1 MTSRSEVRVAAL
13 SSVLGAI
20 ILLGAQLAEAAA
32 VPVSTTPVRYAALTH
47 APRVIALR
55 FSEAI
60 VMKSSSVELTDLAGH
75 QVRVIPIRSRGKDSL
90 EVKIAG
96 KLSEGVYMVHWTAV
110 STVDGSKTSG
120 RYQFTVQ

>member
-1 MTSRSEVRVAAL
+1 MTPRSEIRAAAL

-20 ILLGAQLAEAAA
+20 IVLGTQLAHAAA

-47 APRVIALR
+47 APRVIRLR

-60 VMKSSSVELTDLAGH
+60 VRKASDVKLTDLAGH
-75 QVRVIPIRSRGKDSL
+75 QVRVIAVKSRDDRSI
-90 EVKIAG
+90 EVRIAAR
-96 KLSEGVYMVHWTAV
+96 LSEGVYMVHWTAV
-110 STVDGSKTSG
+110 SILDGSKTSG

>member
-1 MTSRSEVRVAAL
+1 M
-13 SSVLGAI
+13 I
-20 ILLGAQLAEAAA
+20 MLGAQLAHAAA

-47 APRVIALR
+47 APRVIRLR

-60 VMKSSSVELTDLAGH
+60 VLKSSSVQLTDLAGH
-75 QVRVIPIRSRGKDSL
+75 PVRVIPVPPRGKDSL
-90 EVKIAG
+90 EARIAG